1 MQIQLLG
8 ADQRVVALLSCCLE
22 TGSQQQVFKLPDIAR
37 PVILPQLFQRQGM
50 QANLAQSQLASGL
63 IQKVAAEYFQILF
76 MLPQGGHGN
85 GIDP

>member
-37 PVILPQLFQRQGM
+37 PVILPQLFQRQGWPGIVV
-50 QANLAQSQLASGL
+50 AGLVIGALALVVWW
-63 IQKVAAEYFQILF
+63 VAARKAKPEALVRQ
-76 MLPQGGHGN
+76 
-85 GIDP
+85 